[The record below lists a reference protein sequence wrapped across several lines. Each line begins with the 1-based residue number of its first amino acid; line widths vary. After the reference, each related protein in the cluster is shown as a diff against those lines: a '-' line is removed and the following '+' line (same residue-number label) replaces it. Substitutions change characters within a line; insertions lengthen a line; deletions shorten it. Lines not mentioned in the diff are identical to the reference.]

1 MVWSRTGYIICRV
14 QYKRKCRVPCSKLSI
29 ISRWWQQ
36 HEPKHRALSKHGVL
50 CDRTRWW
57 QQSMNPR
64 TGPCLSMQSW
74 VTTPS
79 HAHGA
84 SRGHGDKSRYSDLG
98 HAEGDFLLS
107 RRQQDHYTTLIDVKL
122 QNGLQLHIRS
132 TWGALKTFWW
142 CVYFTLHQLNQH
154 LWGQSPGNWCFLKAS
169 HVVPIYFLISS
180 RVFRETSW
188 LWF

>member
-36 HEPKHRALSKHGVL
+36 
-50 CDRTRWW
+50 
-57 QQSMNPR
+57 SMNPS
-64 TGPCLSMQSW
+64 TGPCLSMQCW

-98 HAEGDFLLS
+98 HAEGDFSLS
-107 RRQQDHYTTLIDVKL
+107 WRQQDHYTTLIDVRL
-122 QNGLQLHIRS
+122 QNDLQLHIRS
-132 TWGALKTFWW
+132 TWGAFKTWW

-180 RVFRETSW
+180 RVLRETSW